1 MYSLVCFR
9 QRSRFSV
16 DPLSFKLSL
25 KTALMMNCY
34 LFMMCLLPW
43 MTMYS
48 SSQIK
53 GSLFEKILVSFVQA
67 IIILE
72 ITTWSCV
79 LVDYEQWSNSALVHA
94 NVIYLNLA
102 SWKAFFTWYYIA
114 QIVDS
119 HFLII
124 IVRSKCEA
132 RTGERYIRFLNS
144 IFFKILL
151 SLVAMKQLQMFIRN
165 YFSMVVEETV
175 RS

>member
-1 MYSLVCFR
+1 MR
-9 QRSRFSV
+9 
-16 DPLSFKLSL
+16 
-25 KTALMMNCY
+25 
-34 LFMMCLLPW
+34 

-79 LVDYEQWSNSALVHA
+79 LVDYEQWWYSTLVHA
-94 NVIYLNLA
+94 NVIYLNFE
-102 SWKAFFTWYYIA
+102 SWKAFFIWYCIA

-124 IVRSKCEA
+124 IVRSKGEA
-132 RTGERYIRFLNS
+132 QTNERYIRFLNP

-151 SLVAMKQLQMFIRN
+151 SLVAMKQLQMFVRIH
-165 YFSMVVEETV
+165 FSMVVEDTKKLKLD
-175 RS
+175 RKFHLWIIPTYKSNISN